1 MNENQNPSERQK
13 PPPPIQAN
21 MPTDQHA
28 MIGGVFVSDEAYEY
42 HQREI
47 SKLVKERDKAEGA
60 RNIYKYLCIGLAAT
74 IVLCVFL
81 NSCVPV
87 HSN

>member
-1 MNENQNPSERQK
+1 LKPEDARQIANV
-13 PPPPIQAN
+13 PPEQR
-21 MPTDQHA
+21 A

-47 SKLVKERDKAEGA
+47 SKLVKERDNAAGA
-60 RNIYKYLCIGLAAT
+60 RDIYKFLCIGLASA
-74 IVLCVFL
+74 ILLGWFL
-81 NSCVPV
+81 NSCV

>member
-1 MNENQNPSERQK
+1 MK
-13 PPPPIQAN
+13 PEDSKKADTPP
-21 MPTDQHA
+21 DQRA
-28 MIGGVFVSDEAYEY
+28 MIGGVFVSEKAYES

-60 RNIYKYLCIGLAAT
+60 REIYKYLCIGLAAT
-74 IVLCVFL
+74 ILICEFL
-81 NSCVPV
+81 NSCV